1 MHIKRRYNIDEII
14 KSVCLA
20 MMKNSQQSWL
30 KKMKNIPW
38 HECGKTRICLDGVV
52 RADVCGRACSLQDV
66 FTPAG
71 WSFPVSIPHD
81 KKGETEWEK
90 ERKKRKGGRERER
103 QKYRERE
110 DTLGQTDHQWPSF
123 PQLCQWLNWSLLPGW
138 LCVWM
143 RCAGSQNTHRWSYFF
158 KWMSYNHIN
167 TLDGLWIFFSPSLWL
182 LRIPNSMKS
191 TKWPS
196 NWQTKIVWFVRPK
209 IITISSFSVPFLQRA
224 KRYLLAYYLIYDPHH
239 LALPILCHWTDW
251 RVLLYP
257 YSELKISPW
266 PMQGTAD
273 GNQSCAAWRR
283 VTWSLSIMS
292 HWLTSPC
299 KHLERR

>member
-1 MHIKRRYNIDEII
+1 MELYPRMSVGEHALHRMFLLRQVGPSLWAFHMTKR
-14 KSVCLA
+14 
-20 MMKNSQQSWL
+20 
-30 KKMKNIPW
+30 
-38 HECGKTRICLDGVV
+38 
-52 RADVCGRACSLQDV
+52 
-66 FTPAG
+66 
-71 WSFPVSIPHD
+71 
-81 KKGETEWEK
+81 
-90 ERKKRKGGRERER
+90 ERQNERKRGKKRKGGRERER

-123 PQLCQWLNWSLLPGW
+123 PRLCQWLNWSLLPGW

-143 RCAGSQNTHRWSYFF
+143 RCVGSQNTHWWSYFF

-167 TLDGLWIFFSPSLWL
+167 TLDGLWIFFPPSPSLWL

-196 NWQTKIVWFVRPK
+196 NWLAKIVWFVRPK
-209 IITISSFSVPFLQRA
+209 IITIISVVSLSLFLQRA
-224 KRYLLAYYLIYDPHH
+224 KIYLLAYCLIYDPHH

-273 GNQSCAAWRR
+273 GNQSCATWRR

>member
-1 MHIKRRYNIDEII
+1 MHIKRRYNIDELI
-14 KSVCLA
+14 KNVCLA
-20 MMKNSQQSWL
+20 MMKNSQQSCL

-38 HECGKTRICLDGVV
+38 YKRWKTRICLDGVV
-52 RADVCGRACSLQDV
+52 GADVCGRACSLQDV
-66 FTPAG
+66 FAPAG

-110 DTLGQTDHQWPSF
+110 YTLGQTDHQWPSF

-143 RCAGSQNTHRWSYFF
+143 GCVGSQNTHWWSYFF

-167 TLDGLWIFFSPSLWL
+167 TLDGLWIFFPPPSLWL
-182 LRIPNSMKS
+182 LRIPNSVNS

-196 NWQTKIVWFVRPK
+196 NWLKLCGLGVLKSLLSVVSLSLFCKGQKYISLPTVWFM
-209 IITISSFSVPFLQRA
+209 IHTILPCPFCVIELTGE
-224 KRYLLAYYLIYDPHH
+224 YYCTH
-239 LALPILCHWTDW
+239 T
-251 RVLLYP
+251 V
-257 YSELKISPW
+257 
-266 PMQGTAD
+266 
-273 GNQSCAAWRR
+273 N
-283 VTWSLSIMS
+283 
-292 HWLTSPC
+292 
-299 KHLERR
+299 